1 MILAI
6 PLSQG
11 DLSGSQ
17 VVRLARRGAPST
29 ARTLVLGAPDAPRGY
44 VAALWTDFGVNPAGE
59 CAQHL

>member
-17 VVRLARRGAPST
+17 VVRLARRGALST

-44 VAALWTDFGVNPAGE
+44 VAALWTDFGV
-59 CAQHL
+59 